1 MKLCNAKLNTAYTK
15 MTFNKLALCTLLVA
29 QVTLTPSIYAQDRAA
44 NTIILDEAGAR
55 NLRIETVVADEGTF
69 ESTLFAI
76 GRIEEI
82 PENRS
87 VVSSRIAGR
96 VVELN
101 AFEGDRVEQGQLIA
115 VVESRQLGDP
125 PPTVKLFAPQTG
137 LVVSSHV
144 RLGEP
149 VEPSQEL
156 MDIADQS
163 QFWAVAQIPEQEAAQ
178 VKLGDMARIH
188 VPALGDQWIEA
199 ELVRFGVNAD
209 RQAGT
214 VEGIFVID
222 NTEGRLRP
230 GLRAEFSIVTDQREL
245 VLSVPLNAVQGDPSN
260 RYVFVK
266 DFDLENAFVRAPVV
280 LGEENE
286 QRVEVISG
294 LFPGDEVVTTGSYGL
309 SFAGAGSGMSLKE
322 ALDAA
327 HGHEH
332 NEDGSEITPE
342 QRAAKKS
349 GADGHGHDHGEGGHN
364 DSELSL
370 VLMGY
375 AGVVT
380 LLALVLAQLL
390 WNAKR
395 TKAEASNA

>member
-1 MKLCNAKLNTAYTK
+1 
-15 MTFNKLALCTLLVA
+15 MTFKKLVLSALTLAPMLH
-29 QVTLTPSIYAQDRAA
+29 AQDRAA

-55 NLRIETVVADEGTF
+55 NLRIETVVADEEAF

-156 MDIADQS
+156 MDVANQS

-222 NTEGRLRP
+222 NTEGRFRP

-349 GADGHGHDHGEGGHN
+349 GADGHGHDHGE
-364 DSELSL
+364 DSHEHSPLSL
-370 VLMGY
+370 PLAIY
-375 AGVVT
+375 AGVIT

-395 TKAEASNA
+395 TKAEASDA

>member
-1 MKLCNAKLNTAYTK
+1 